1 MIKDFD
7 PETPSA
13 MDAWTRTYF
22 KITKGEATDAYLIRT
37 GVTADTPSGFVK
49 RMNMALAWLWPQL
62 TTRTRPLYDEIRG
75 IVDDYHRKTT
85 NIRPYV
91 EGQPFDLSAEPTELD
106 AVKCEKAMFLF
117 EQAKELHR
125 VEATLAAQE
134 AFKQSQSARASK
146 PRKLTEEECKR
157 IARVYWESK
166 TDGTGYGVAKMLAAE
181 YGVSATTIHTTAKKY
196 KPLN

>member
-1 MIKDFD
+1 VSKDYGV
-7 PETPSA
+7 ESPSA

-22 KITKGEATDAYLIRT
+22 KITDGETTDAYLIRT

-62 TTRTRPLYDEIRG
+62 TPRTRPLYDEIRG
-75 IVDDYHRKTT
+75 IVEDYHNKTT
-85 NIRPYV
+85 NFRTFI
-91 EGQPFDLSAEPTELD
+91 EGQPLSLSAEPTESD
-106 AVKCEKAMFLF
+106 ASKCEKAMFLF

-146 PRKLTEEECKR
+146 PRKLNEDECKR

-166 TDGTGYGVAKMLAAE
+166 REGTGYGVAKMLAAE
-181 YGVSATTIHTTAKKY
+181 YGVSATTIHTTANKY